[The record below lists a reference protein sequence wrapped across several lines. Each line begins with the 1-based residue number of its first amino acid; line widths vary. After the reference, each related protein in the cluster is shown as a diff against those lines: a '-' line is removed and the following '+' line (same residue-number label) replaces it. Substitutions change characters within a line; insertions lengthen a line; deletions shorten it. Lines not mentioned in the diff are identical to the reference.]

1 MHHFQCNV
9 KVNDKINTLH
19 LVSQVPVID
28 KSRIITVITSTNS
41 ALWYNISI
49 VTYCEKHRSYLT
61 EVCTRYK
68 VDVVKSF
75 KFGKFDNELHLE
87 LLCLFTI
94 TEMLIFTILSYFVS
108 LTITERFCSLD
119 MYHYINVL
127 ITVMISS
134 QVKFLLCITR

>member
-9 KVNDKINTLH
+9 EVNDKINTLH

-49 VTYCEKHRSYLT
+49 VTYFGEKISYLT

-68 VDVVKSF
+68 VDVVKSY
-75 KFGKFDNELHLE
+75 KFWKFDNELHL
-87 LLCLFTI
+87 LLFCVFSLSPRCFCSLTSCIMCLFTI
-94 TEMLIFTILSYFVS
+94 TERFLFTWYVS
-108 LTITERFCSLD
+108 LQKCS
-119 MYHYINVL
+119 YHCYAFL
-127 ITVMISS
+127 SS
-134 QVKFLLCITR
+134 